1 MGQKGEGW
9 VIIQVILFALIAL
22 APQVSLPW
30 VATWIPTLLGYSLL
44 TFGLCLLFV
53 SILNLGKNLTPFPRP
68 IPNGKM
74 VTTGMYSLVR
84 HPMYF
89 SIILVCLGFSLLTIN
104 PIRLG
109 LTGLIFV
116 FLDAKSRQEETW
128 LKQQYPNYVDYQ
140 KRTKKL
146 IPWIY

>member
-1 MGQKGEGW
+1 MGQRGEGW

-22 APQVSLPW
+22 APQVSFPW
-30 VATWIPTLLGYSLL
+30 IATWISVL
-44 TFGLCLLFV
+44 FGLLFLISGLALLFASV
-53 SILNLGKNLTPFPRP
+53 LNLGKNLTPFPRP
-68 IPNGKM
+68 IPNGQL
-74 VTTGMYSLVR
+74 VTTGLYSLVR

-89 SIILVCLGFSLLTIN
+89 SVILVCLGFSLLTMN

-128 LKQQYPNYVDYQ
+128 LKQQYPKYIDYQ

>member
-1 MGQKGEGW
+1 MGQRGEGW
-9 VIIQVILFALIAL
+9 VIIQIILFALIAL

-30 VATWIPTLLGYSLL
+30 VDSWIPIFIGYLPL
-44 TFGLCLLFV
+44 TFGLVLLFV
-53 SILNLGKNLTPFPRP
+53 SVLNLGKNLTPFPRP
-68 IPNGKM
+68 IPNGQL

-89 SIILVCLGFSLLTIN
+89 SVILVCLGFSLLTIN